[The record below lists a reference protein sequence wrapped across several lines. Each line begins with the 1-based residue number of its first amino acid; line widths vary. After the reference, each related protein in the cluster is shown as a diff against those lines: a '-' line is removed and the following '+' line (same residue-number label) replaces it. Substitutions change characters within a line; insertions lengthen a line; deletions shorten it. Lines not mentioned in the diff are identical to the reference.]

1 MEHYIG
7 VDLGKQF
14 SYFVIKDHAGRILQ
28 RGKVVNDSVAI
39 RAMLKPFLGTR
50 NHAVMEATTNY
61 YWMYQQLKNLSIEV
75 KLAHPLKTRAI
86 ASAKIKN
93 DRLDATVL
101 ADLLRGDLIPESY
114 VPDEQIRQMR
124 ELTRQHIRLTQILTR
139 IKNQCHAL
147 LTKLNL
153 RTEDASDLFG
163 VKGRQWLRQ
172 LQLPP
177 VFEFQ
182 KQQLL
187 DQVEYYK
194 SLIHKADWQI
204 EKYLQQFPETQSLQ
218 ELPGIG
224 KFSAALIIAEIGRVE
239 RFSNPKQLVSYAG
252 LAPGLYESGQT
263 SHSRGI
269 THQGSKYLR
278 WILCEAA
285 HRHIRK
291 PGPLKDFYLRLRPAK
306 GHGKA
311 LIATARKLLVQIYYI
326 LKDEK
331 LQVTLDMPAPVP
343 GLS

>member
-1 MEHYIG
+1 M
-7 VDLGKQF
+7 
-14 SYFVIKDHAGRILQ
+14 
-28 RGKVVNDSVAI
+28 
-39 RAMLKPFLGTR
+39 
-50 NHAVMEATTNY
+50 
-61 YWMYQQLKNLSIEV
+61 
-75 KLAHPLKTRAI
+75 
-86 ASAKIKN
+86 
-93 DRLDATVL
+93 
-101 ADLLRGDLIPESY
+101 
-114 VPDEQIRQMR
+114 
-124 ELTRQHIRLTQILTR
+124 
-139 IKNQCHAL
+139 
-147 LTKLNL
+147 
-153 RTEDASDLFG
+153 
-163 VKGRQWLRQ
+163 
-172 LQLPP
+172 QLPP

-194 SLIHKADWQI
+194 SLIHKADGQI
-204 EKYLQQFPETQSLQ
+204 EKYLQQFPETQSLR

-311 LIATARKLLVQIYYI
+311 LIATARKLLVRIYYI
-326 LKDEK
+326 LKDKK
-331 LQVTLDMPAPVP
+331 LQVTLDMPASVP